1 MKIQSQAHI
10 IKGSQTV
17 EKWLP
22 FFRVRPLLLRILVSL
37 DARLSQKSISTLM
50 ILIKWMKADL
60 IHVDNQ
66 RYTKNIIIFVRVN
79 LQNLCYL
86 CAFETSSLL

>member
-1 MKIQSQAHI
+1 MVKTSDMRSMINQMYIYQMFDI
-10 IKGSQTV
+10 M
-17 EKWLP
+17 
-22 FFRVRPLLLRILVSL
+22 
-37 DARLSQKSISTLM
+37 RLSQKSISTLM

-79 LQNLCYL
+79 L
-86 CAFETSSLL
+86 